1 MFRVILRHR
10 SMANILYG
18 VNGEGAGHSTRA
30 RAVITHLE
38 AAGHRVRVAS
48 FDRGL
53 ANLKQDFDVTEI
65 YGLRLAYVNNQV
77 RIRRT
82 LAKSFFG
89 ARKIAH
95 GISQLARSAQLW
107 EVQVVITD
115 FEPISSR
122 VGHRLDLPVIS
133 IDNQHALT
141 NTRVSYPSKYRRD
154 AALAKLVTRVMTPHS
169 DVCFVTSFFS
179 APVTGRRTFVFPPIL
194 RDEILKA
201 RPSQGEHVLVY
212 VSTPA
217 PELARILES
226 VRGPFIAYGFEREG
240 RSGSVRY
247 RLPDI
252 NSFLHDLVTAK
263 AVVANAG
270 FSLLTE
276 ALYLGKP
283 YLAIPISHQFEQIFN
298 AYWLQKQEYGIY
310 WDELNKERVE
320 AFLYN
325 LPHFRQQLAGY
336 PRHGNSEL
344 FSRLD
349 SVLDQLSRN
358 SQLKVTN

>member
-1 MFRVILRHR
+1 
-10 SMANILYG
+10 MANILYG

-30 RAVITHLE
+30 RAVISHLE
-38 AAGHRVRVAS
+38 SVGHNVHVVS

-53 ANLKQDFDVTEI
+53 TNLKDDFDVTEI
-65 YGLRLAYVNNQV
+65 VGLRLAYVNNQV

-82 LAKSFFG
+82 LAKNIFG
-89 ARKIAH
+89 ARKIAG
-95 GISQLARSAQLW
+95 GISALAELAQRW
-107 EVQVVITD
+107 CIEIVITD

-122 VGHRLDLPVIS
+122 VGHRLGLPVIS
-133 IDNQHALT
+133 IDNQHVLT
-141 NTRVSYPSKYRRD
+141 NTRVSYPAKYRRD

-179 APVTGRRTFVFPPIL
+179 APVKRRQTFVFPPIL

-201 RPSQGEHVLVY
+201 RPSHGEHVLVY

-217 PELARILES
+217 PALAKMLET
-226 VRGPFIAYGFEREG
+226 VRGAFIAYGFQREG
-240 RSGSVRY
+240 QAASVLYKR
-247 RLPDI
+247 PDMG
-252 NSFLHDLVTAK
+252 SFLHDLKTAK
-263 AVVANAG
+263 AVIANAG

-298 AYWLQKQEYGIY
+298 AYWLQKQGYGRY
-310 WDELNKERVE
+310 WDQLNQERVE

-325 LPHFRQQLAGY
+325 LPHYCEHLASY
-336 PRHGNSEL
+336 PRQGNGAL
-344 FSRLD
+344 FSKLEAVID
-349 SVLDQLSRN
+349 EFTGMKAGTLN
-358 SQLKVTN
+358 G